1 MFFPLFFARATAPG
15 RALRFFPLFL
25 ALFLQSDQNAPAL
38 SSLLPLRWLPGSPV
52 PAGDGRHFRLSWWLK
67 ELGVHRGLEAHG
79 GEKMFSSPLPLA
91 PEKKM

>member
-1 MFFPLFFARATAPG
+1 MFFPLFFCASDSAGP
-15 RALRFFPLFL
+15 RFFPLFL

-79 GEKMFSSPLPLA
+79 GEKMFSSPLPLV